1 FSYRQ
6 ATPLSEPVQW
16 PSSFDLLEE
25 SPVGDIDPDRSPAGQ
40 ARRERIIA
48 MLDFIFVA
56 CTVLFFLVA
65 LGYVW
70 ACDKLK

>member
-1 FSYRQ
+1 
-6 ATPLSEPVQW
+6 
-16 PSSFDLLEE
+16 
-25 SPVGDIDPDRSPAGQ
+25 
-40 ARRERIIA
+40 